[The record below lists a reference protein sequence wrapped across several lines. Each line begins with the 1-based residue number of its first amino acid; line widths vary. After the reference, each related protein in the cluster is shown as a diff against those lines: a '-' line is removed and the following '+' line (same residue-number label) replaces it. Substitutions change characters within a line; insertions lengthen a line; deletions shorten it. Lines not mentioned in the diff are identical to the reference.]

1 MVQNQKNCGKQ
12 AQAKGLFDR
21 LLGGGWQIPFDCR
34 SDTSKV
40 TPLPQGDWHHPGET
54 RGGAHHQGGC
64 LGLEGKSVFQLTL
77 LQTPLKKGIQGFEK
91 MCCHPAKDPL

>member
-21 LLGGGWQIPFDCR
+21 LLGGGWQSPFDCR

-40 TPLPQGDWHHPGET
+40 TPLPQGVIDTIQEK
-54 RGGAHHQGGC
+54 
-64 LGLEGKSVFQLTL
+64 LEVEHITKEAALALRESLCSTFE
-77 LQTPLKKGIQGFEK
+77 KGIQGFEK
-91 MCCHPAKDPL
+91 CAATLPKTLGRKG